1 LDKNIAWFD
10 VYPDTQIA
18 WFGRFGAIRFERFE
32 VWRRGRFGQGITI
45 GHIQAFSNPLSLF
58 KTIKPR

>member
-32 VWRRGRFGQGITI
+32 VWRGAWFGEGITI
-45 GHIQAFSNPLSLF
+45 RHIGAFHYPNHHI